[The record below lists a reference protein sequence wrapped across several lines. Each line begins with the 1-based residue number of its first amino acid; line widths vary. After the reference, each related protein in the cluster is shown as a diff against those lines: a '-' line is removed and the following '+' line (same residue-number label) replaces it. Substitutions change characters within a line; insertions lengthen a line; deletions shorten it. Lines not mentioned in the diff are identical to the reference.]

1 MKNQYLHLLAKQIL
15 KLTPE
20 GITKVRFAKILYFT
34 HKGLV
39 QEKLSSVKD
48 MEFIRMPLGPVPVGF
63 KELSEDKEIK
73 VNEVATSPLVYDK
86 QLYTLN
92 DDGVYFSDEK
102 RTAAIKKI
110 IGQLASLS
118 TSEMVA
124 IAHKEPSWMNHRNG
138 DEYYI
143 GEDDL
148 KISLTTAKSSGVNSE
163 IDNQH
168 LQARLM
174 EGMIDEIVEESTSLE
189 YPHSSK

>member
-39 QEKLSSVKD
+39 QEKLSSIKD

-63 KELSEDKEIK
+63 KGLAEDKEIK
-73 VNEVATSPLVYDK
+73 IDEVATSPLVYDK

-92 DDGVYFSDEK
+92 DDGVDFTDEK
-102 RTAAIKKI
+102 RTVAIKRI
-110 IGQLASLS
+110 VGQLASFS

-143 GEDDL
+143 GVDDL
-148 KISLTTAKSSGVNSE
+148 KIALTTTKSSGMNSE
-163 IDNQH
+163 IDTQH

>member
-39 QEKLSSVKD
+39 QEKLSSIKD

-63 KELSEDKEIK
+63 KGLAEDKEIK
-73 VNEVATSPLVYDK
+73 IDEVATSPLVYDK

-92 DDGVYFSDEK
+92 D
-102 RTAAIKKI
+102 
-110 IGQLASLS
+110 
-118 TSEMVA
+118 
-124 IAHKEPSWMNHRNG
+124 
-138 DEYYI
+138 EYYI
-143 GEDDL
+143 GVDDL
-148 KISLTTAKSSGVNSE
+148 KIALTTTKSSGMNSE
-163 IDNQH
+163 IDTQH

>member
-15 KLTPE
+15 KFSPE

-39 QEKLSSVKD
+39 QGKFSSIKD

-63 KELSEDKEIK
+63 KELSKDKQIK
-73 VNEVATSPLVYDK
+73 IDEVATSPLVYDK

-92 DDGVYFSDEK
+92 DDGVYFTDEK
-102 RTAAIKKI
+102 QAAIKKI
-110 IGQLASLS
+110 VEQLIPLS

-148 KISLTTAKSSGVNSE
+148 KISLTTTKSSGVNSE
-163 IDNQH
+163 IDTQH

-189 YPHSSK
+189 YPHNK